1 MNRERLLEGVGDRP
15 FDLIVIGAGINGT
28 GIARDA
34 AMRGLRVLMLD
45 KGDISDGTTQWATRL
60 IHGGLRYLEYYEF
73 HLVRESL
80 AEREKLL
87 KIAPHLVKPL
97 RFVVPIYESS
107 SRGPRMIRLGMI
119 GYDVLSFDKSV
130 PNHKMLSRDEVL
142 REYPGINPDGL
153 LGAATYYDGQVEY
166 AERVAV
172 ENAVSAVQN
181 GATVITY
188 AEVKNLIFEPSPDD
202 SGLPRVAGVEIEDKL
217 GGGAYEARA
226 AVTVNVAGP
235 WVDRVL
241 GGAGSFGTE
250 EGSSN
255 GSAGQDDTEQG
266 RMIGPTKGSHLVVD
280 PFPGAP
286 KSALYVEARKDGR
299 PYFIV
304 PWNGRYLIGTT
315 DFRYEDDLDYVS
327 AGQDEIDYLIDE
339 TNAVIPEANLTRDSV
354 LFTYSGVRPLP
365 FKPAGSESSIT
376 RAHVVFDHAKGKS
389 TAGGRVKIAG
399 GPKKAEGLIS
409 IIGGKL
415 TTYRNLGRQTVDAV
429 YKKLG
434 TKPPKSA
441 TDRVPLPGGAV
452 RDLDAFATE
461 FKARSG
467 LSDVLASRLLKLYGA
482 RAYDVLAEAG
492 DDPSLKESLV
502 SSPTVETGLMGCE
515 VLYASRH
522 EMAQKLADVLLRRTM
537 VAYGPNVALDVDEA
551 AAEVAV
557 KHLGWSE
564 ERARKEV
571 EDYREYVR
579 RYTPKALRELEG
591 AGTSGGGERPT

>member
-1 MNRERLLEGVGDRP
+1 MNRERLLESVGERP
-15 FDLIVIGAGINGT
+15 FDLIAIGAGINGA

-45 KGDISDGTTQWATRL
+45 KGDISNGTTQWATRL

-87 KIAPHLVKPL
+87 HIAPHLVKPL

-107 SRGPRMIRLGMI
+107 SRGRRMIRLGMI
-119 GYDVLSFDKSV
+119 AYDVLSFDKSV
-130 PNHKMLSRDEVL
+130 PNHKMLSREEVL
-142 REYPGINPDGL
+142 EEYPGINPDGL
-153 LGAATYYDGQVEY
+153 LGAATYYDGQVEF

-188 AEVKNLIFEPSPDD
+188 AEVKNLIFEPSPDG

-217 GGGAYEARA
+217 EGGTYQARA
-226 AVTVNVAGP
+226 AVIVNVAGP

-250 EGSSN
+250 EGSPN
-255 GSAGQDDTEQG
+255 GSAGQEEQG

-339 TNAVIPEANLTRDSV
+339 TNAVIPQANLTRDSV

-434 TKPPKSA
+434 TQPPKSA

-452 RDLDAFATE
+452 RDLNAFATE
-461 FKARSG
+461 FKARSD

-502 SSPTVETGLMGCE
+502 ASPTVETGLMGCE
-515 VLYASRH
+515 ILYAFRH
-522 EMAQKLADVLLRRTM
+522 EMARKLADVLLRRTM
-537 VAYGPNVALDVDEA
+537 AAYGPNVALDVDEA

-557 KHLGWSE
+557 RHLGWSE

-571 EDYREYVR
+571 ADYREYVR
-579 RYTPKALRELEG
+579 RYTPRAMREREG
-591 AGTSGGGERPT
+591 AGTPGAEGG